1 MKRKILALG
10 ALVLA
15 VSNAPAFAD
24 EDVGCGIGTMLWD
37 GHKGVPQKVLAS
49 TTNAILFNQWFG
61 ITFGTLGCSPNT
73 PIKSKAVVKEYA
85 NANVDRLAAEMAS
98 GQGEHLAALAELQG
112 VKSEADRQAYY
123 TMLQQNFSSIFSSS
137 NVTGSQVVDHV
148 EALMAKNPQLASYVA
163 S

>member
-1 MKRKILALG
+1 
-10 ALVLA
+10 
-15 VSNAPAFAD
+15 
-24 EDVGCGIGTMLWD
+24 
-37 GHKGVPQKVLAS
+37 
-49 TTNAILFNQWFG
+49 
-61 ITFGTLGCSPNT
+61 
-73 PIKSKAVVKEYA
+73 
-85 NANVDRLAAEMAS
+85 MAS